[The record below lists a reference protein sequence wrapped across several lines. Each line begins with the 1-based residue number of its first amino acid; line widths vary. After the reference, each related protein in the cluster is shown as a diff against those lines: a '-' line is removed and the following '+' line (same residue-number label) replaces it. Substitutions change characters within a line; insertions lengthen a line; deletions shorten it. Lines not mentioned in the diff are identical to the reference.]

1 MRWVIL
7 WGGKGYEMEH
17 ESFDGKWKA
26 CDFHWEENI
35 YYKTRGSC
43 NKIIV
48 EVKMENN
55 WFSTKVI
62 SYQKWMASLKEKK
75 HEGPKVIFYNEWMVS
90 LTLWKKG
97 QRVTTSR
104 RGWLLWQ
111 GGVDG
116 FFSDNLSGVDGFFD
130 NKEVQDIGSDILLGV
145 DELFDNEE
153 AKDVRSGIPL
163 ETFG

>member
-17 ESFDGKWKA
+17 KSFDGKWKA
-26 CDFHWEENI
+26 CDFYWEENI

-116 FFSDNLSGVDGFFD
+116 FFDIVE
-130 NKEVQDIGSDILLGV
+130 EVTTYWEWMASLVTTYREWMASLITRKFKTLG
-145 DELFDNEE
+145 
-153 AKDVRSGIPL
+153 AISY
-163 ETFG
+163 